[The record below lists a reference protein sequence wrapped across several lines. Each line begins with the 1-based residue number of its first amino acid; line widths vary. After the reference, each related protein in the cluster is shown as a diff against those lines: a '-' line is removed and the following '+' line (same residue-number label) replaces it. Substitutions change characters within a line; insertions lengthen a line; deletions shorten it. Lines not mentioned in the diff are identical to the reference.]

1 MPPTFRLGKLAG
13 ELGLEIEGDPEIEIR
28 GVAGLE
34 NAGALDLSFVRSEAF
49 AAVMRRS
56 AAGAVIAPPGLDT
69 AGRPALRSEHPGLDF
84 SRAIRILAPD
94 SRPAPGIDPAA
105 RIADTASVDASAS
118 LGPGCVVGPGARIG
132 ARSVLHANVSV
143 YADVVIGEE
152 CEIHS
157 GCSLAA
163 ARVGDRVVLHPGVVL
178 GADGFGYVAD
188 EAGVLSKVPQVGR
201 VVVEDD
207 VEIGA
212 NTTVD
217 RGSLGETRIGRH
229 TKIDNLVQ
237 IAHNCVI
244 GEGVLIAAQVGLAG
258 STRIERGAVLMGQ
271 VGVAGHLTIGEG
283 AFVGA
288 KCGVSKDIPAGARV
302 WGIPHREER
311 SWHRISAALPRLPDL
326 IRRVRVLERRFG
338 IGNGEDGSD
347 SEPEGGPGTKS
358 QGADEAK
365 TPPR

>member
-1 MPPTFRLGKLAG
+1 VPPTFRLGKLAD
-13 ELGLEIEGDPEIEIR
+13 ELGLEIEGDPDLEIR

-34 NAGALDLSFVRSEAF
+34 HAGESDLSFARSEAF
-49 AAVMRRS
+49 AAQVQRS

-69 AGRPALRSEHPGLDF
+69 AGRPALRSAHPGLDF

-94 SRPAPGIDPAA
+94 ARPEPGVDPSA
-105 RIADTASVDASAS
+105 RIAEGATVDPTAT

-132 ARSVLHANVSV
+132 ARSVLHANVTL
-143 YADVVIGEE
+143 YPDVIVGEE

-163 ARVGDRVVLHPGVVL
+163 ARIGDRVVLHPGVVL
-178 GADGFGYVAD
+178 GGDGFGYVAD
-188 EAGVLSKVPQVGR
+188 EGGVLAKVPQVGR
-201 VVVEDD
+201 VVVGDD

-217 RGSLGETRIGRH
+217 RGSLGDTRIGSH

-237 IAHNCVI
+237 VAHNCVI

-271 VGVAGHLTIGEG
+271 VGVAGHLTIGER
-283 AFVGA
+283 AFLGA
-288 KCGVSKDIPAGARV
+288 KCGVSKDVPAGARV
-302 WGIPHREER
+302 WGIPQREER
-311 SWHRISAALPRLPDL
+311 VWHRISAALPRLPNL
-326 IRRVRVLERRFG
+326 LRRVRVLERRLG
-338 IGNGEDGSD
+338 IDDPSEDSGRD
-347 SEPEGGPGTKS
+347 PDPE
-358 QGADEAK
+358 
-365 TPPR
+365 